1 MFQQLPGKK
10 GNFCVEFCDKYL
22 LHTDFR
28 VYLNDVRIRRKAI
41 QMQVVNHLH
50 NSPYNGF
57 MHIDLPCTL
66 CNLEGKNKQKFDIIR
81 TNGKKDLQA
90 TYIDILYMYLAIYS
104 FCTQNSQT

>member
-10 GNFCVEFCDKYL
+10 GNFWVEFCDKYL
-22 LHTDFR
+22 LNTDFR
-28 VYLNDVRIRRKAI
+28 VYLNDFRIRRKAI

-66 CNLEGKNKQKFDIIR
+66 RNLEGKNNR
-81 TNGKKDLQA
+81 
-90 TYIDILYMYLAIYS
+90 
-104 FCTQNSQT
+104 NSISLGPMERKICKLHT